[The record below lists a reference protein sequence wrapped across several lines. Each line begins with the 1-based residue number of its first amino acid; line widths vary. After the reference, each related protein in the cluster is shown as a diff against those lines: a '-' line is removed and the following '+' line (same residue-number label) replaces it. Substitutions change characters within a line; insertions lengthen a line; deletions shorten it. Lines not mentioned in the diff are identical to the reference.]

1 MMPDPLST
9 LAAMDVSQAH
19 RRNGRA
25 EQRPPKVHVYRS
37 AQHRVSQ
44 LVATEASADGAVRVS
59 VDAHG
64 VPTEL
69 VLTDRARGV
78 DPARLSAEL
87 MSCLQRAHS
96 KLAGRINQPVTS
108 SAPSSAADD
117 DDPSLPTL
125 LC

>member
-1 MMPDPLST
+1 
-9 LAAMDVSQAH
+9 
-19 RRNGRA
+19 
-25 EQRPPKVHVYRS
+25 
-37 AQHRVSQ
+37 
-44 LVATEASADGAVRVS
+44 
-59 VDAHG
+59 
-64 VPTEL
+64 
-69 VLTDRARGV
+69 
-78 DPARLSAEL
+78 